1 MKRLLQVLNILGY
14 LAVVGVNALAVLLP
28 INNRTTEE
36 LSDMYPNLFVPAGL
50 TFSIWGVIYILLL
63 IFTLYQASDLLGGK
77 KDKTSFVEKA
87 GALYLLTSALNV
99 AWILA
104 WHYEQVLLS
113 VLIMLA
119 FLATLIVLY
128 LKIGS
133 KFASFGERFMAQVP
147 IGVYLGWIAVA
158 TVANVTALLVKLG
171 WNGFGISGEIWA
183 IIMIVIAALLA
194 VLMRITKGEIAYGL
208 VAVWALAGI
217 AIKRLG
223 TEPVV
228 ISVAYTAMA
237 SAAVVVLSFLVKYNK
252 KA

>member
-14 LAVVGVNALAVLLP
+14 MAVVGINALAVLLP

-50 TFSIWGVIYILLL
+50 TFSIWGIIYILLL

-77 KDKTSFVEKA
+77 KDKGAFVGKA

-113 VLIMLA
+113 VVIMLA
-119 FLATLIVLY
+119 FLVTLIALY
-128 LKIGS
+128 LRIGN
-133 KFASFGERFMAQVP
+133 KFSSFGERFMAQVP

-171 WNGFGISGEIWA
+171 WGGFGINGEIWA
-183 IIMIVIAALLA
+183 IVMIVIAALLA

-237 SAAVVVLSFLVKYNK
+237 SAAVVALSFLIRGNR